1 MSTKEL
7 SPRMNRFSGSPTS
20 ALQVRIAE
28 LKRQGK
34 NIVSLSIGEPDFD
47 TPNYVKEGAIQA
59 IQEGFTKYTP
69 VNGIFELREAIANK
83 LRKENGMPVTPDNIC
98 VSVGAK
104 QGVYSS
110 LMVLCDKGDE
120 VIIPV
125 PCWVSYTEMVKL
137 SEATPI
143 LVPCK
148 EDFSL
153 DLDAIRGAVT
163 EKTKAVII
171 CTPNNPSGAVYSEES
186 LRALMDLAI
195 EKDFFVLVD
204 EIYEKLVYNGSK
216 HFSIAS
222 ISEEAFNHTI
232 TINGFSKAY
241 AMTGWRMGYVA
252 ARQDIIKAIM
262 RLQSQVNSS
271 NCSISQRAGVTAL
284 LGPQDSVDEMVKEF
298 ARRKDYVY
306 ERVCKIPDMSCPEPQ
321 GAFYVLYDISKYFGK
336 RYQEWTINNGYDM
349 SEYLLVTQQVATVP
363 GEAYN
368 IPGKI
373 RFAYANSMENLKEAF
388 DRIEDA
394 LAKLK

>member
-321 GAFYVLYDISKYFGK
+321 GAFYVLCDISKYFGK

-388 DRIEDA
+388 DRIENA
-394 LAKLK
+394 LAKLR

>member
-1 MSTKEL
+1 
-7 SPRMNRFSGSPTS
+7 MNRFSGSPTS

-143 LVPCK
+143 LVPLQGRFQPGFGCDPRGRYR
-148 EDFSL
+148 EDEGSDHLHPQQSERCRLLRREPEGADGSGHREGFLCSGGR
-153 DLDAIRGAVT
+153 DL
-163 EKTKAVII
+163 
-171 CTPNNPSGAVYSEES
+171 
-186 LRALMDLAI
+186 
-195 EKDFFVLVD
+195 
-204 EIYEKLVYNGSK
+204 
-216 HFSIAS
+216 
-222 ISEEAFNHTI
+222 
-232 TINGFSKAY
+232 
-241 AMTGWRMGYVA
+241 
-252 ARQDIIKAIM
+252 
-262 RLQSQVNSS
+262 
-271 NCSISQRAGVTAL
+271 
-284 LGPQDSVDEMVKEF
+284 
-298 ARRKDYVY
+298 
-306 ERVCKIPDMSCPEPQ
+306 
-321 GAFYVLYDISKYFGK
+321 
-336 RYQEWTINNGYDM
+336 
-349 SEYLLVTQQVATVP
+349 
-363 GEAYN
+363 
-368 IPGKI
+368 
-373 RFAYANSMENLKEAF
+373 
-388 DRIEDA
+388 
-394 LAKLK
+394 

>member
-321 GAFYVLYDISKYFGK
+321 GAFYVLCDISKYFGK

>member
-34 NIVSLSIGEPDFD
+34 NIVTLSIGEPDFD

-321 GAFYVLYDISKYFGK
+321 GAFYVLCDISKYFGK

>member
-59 IQEGFTKYTP
+59 IQEGFTKNTP

-321 GAFYVLYDISKYFGK
+321 GAFYVLCDISKYFGK

>member
-321 GAFYVLYDISKYFGK
+321 GAFYVLCDISKYFGK

-373 RFAYANSMENLKEAF
+373 RFAYANSMENLEIAVE
-388 DRIEDA
+388 RIAEF
-394 LAKLK
+394 LSEIR

>member
-1 MSTKEL
+1 MSTNEL

-321 GAFYVLYDISKYFGK
+321 GAFYVLCDISKYFGK

>member
-271 NCSISQRAGVTAL
+271 NGSIAQRAGVTAL

-321 GAFYVLYDISKYFGK
+321 GAFYVLCDISKYFGK

>member
-321 GAFYVLYDISKYFGK
+321 GAFYVLCDISKYFGK
-336 RYQEWTINNGYDM
+336 R
-349 SEYLLVTQQVATVP
+349 
-363 GEAYN
+363 
-368 IPGKI
+368 
-373 RFAYANSMENLKEAF
+373 
-388 DRIEDA
+388 
-394 LAKLK
+394 